1 MRYDQQQSAVSSQQ
15 VKGGAQAAGTGY
27 LLYTLHWVDWFG
39 EHELVPVPSISTAGL
54 LHA

>member
-15 VKGGAQAAGTGY
+15 VKGGAQVAGTGY
-27 LLYTLHWVDWFG
+27 LLYTLHRGDWFR
-39 EHELVPVPSISTAGL
+39 EHELVPVPSIYTAGL